1 MTTRTLKAG
10 SFNPANLVPVPNWQE
25 HRHECGSWTHPALYP
40 IFDSNEADTVSV
52 YDLKHL
58 LAESGFYVVVTYAP
72 EDVIDRIHEACDLL
86 GQDFTL
92 NPWIPRGPDDGYFLV
107 DIGQTEDG
115 GLATFVKAI

>member
-52 YDLKHL
+52 ADLESLLGKH
-58 LAESGFYVVVTYAP
+58 GFAVKVVRTP
-72 EDVIDRIHEACDLL
+72 EDVVDKIHEACDLL

-92 NPWIPRGPDDGYFLV
+92 TPWLPRAGEDGYFLV
-107 DIGQTEDG
+107 DVGQTEDG